1 MIGVVMV
8 AVSAVSVL
16 GMLGLSVPD
25 VTGGVI
31 LSGVLLSGVRVI
43 VVAWVRHDVI
53 LPKGS
58 MDHNRIPLGG
68 IPVAMRRNRRR
79 PESFDSGLLF
89 EMSRL
94 RRFILTWGG

>member
-16 GMLGLSVPD
+16 GVLGVLGLSVPDVTGGVPD

-58 MDHNRIPLGG
+58 ID
-68 IPVAMRRNRRR
+68 
-79 PESFDSGLLF
+79 
-89 EMSRL
+89 
-94 RRFILTWGG
+94 